1 MLLSR
6 HVNELFQRQVWPD
19 AGMHLY
25 SLRVLQKLRSTWVN
39 NFPTMVEM
47 KCSFTGIILSF
58 RFSIH

>member
-6 HVNELFQRQVWPD
+6 HVNELLQRQVWRD

-25 SLRVLQKLRSTWVN
+25 SLRVPQKLHSTCIN
-39 NFPTMVEM
+39 HFPTVVEM
-47 KCSFTGIILSF
+47 KCSFSGIILSF